1 MSETEHDSLQNGA
14 RRLLDA
20 SVAGLDAATRSRL
33 NQARQ
38 RALAG
43 HTRRRPILGSGWGGG
58 WALGGVAASV
68 CVMVI
73 AYALWQGQPAGQ
85 PYDALADLE
94 VLTAD
99 DQIDLYE
106 DLDFYEWLDSD
117 AQTG

>member
-1 MSETEHDSLQNGA
+1 MSGTEHDRLPAGA
-14 RRLLDA
+14 QRLLDT

-38 RALAG
+38 RALAARG
-43 HTRRRPILGSGWGGG
+43 RRAPVWTPG

-68 CVMVI
+68 CVVVL
-73 AYALWQGQPAGQ
+73 AFVLWQGQPAGQ

-94 VLTAD
+94 VLTAS